1 MREVHS
7 EEITKNIKEMCIE
20 ANHFLSPDM
29 KKVFDNARKNE
40 KSPLG
45 CQILE
50 QLDENLKIAG
60 EDMIPICQDTGM
72 AVVFIEIGQDVHI
85 VGENIE
91 DAINQGVREGY
102 VDGFLRKSVVKDP
115 ILRENTKDNTPAV
128 IHYSIV
134 PGENV
139 KITIAPKGF
148 GSENMGKIKELL
160 IKYKELV
167 LYVVFGVLTTVVS
180 YVSYWIFTDFL
191 HIPYMVSTA
200 LSWVL
205 SVTFAYVTNRKWVF
219 ESRAHGFVP
228 ILTEAAKFFAS
239 RIASGFMEMG
249 MMFIGVDLLHVNDK
263 IVKLVANVFVIL
275 ANYILSKLVVFRKK
289 K

>member
-1 MREVHS
+1 
-7 EEITKNIKEMCIE
+7 
-20 ANHFLSPDM
+20 
-29 KKVFDNARKNE
+29 
-40 KSPLG
+40 
-45 CQILE
+45 
-50 QLDENLKIAG
+50 
-60 EDMIPICQDTGM
+60 
-72 AVVFIEIGQDVHI
+72 
-85 VGENIE
+85 
-91 DAINQGVREGY
+91 
-102 VDGFLRKSVVKDP
+102 
-115 ILRENTKDNTPAV
+115 
-128 IHYSIV
+128 
-134 PGENV
+134 
-139 KITIAPKGF
+139 
-148 GSENMGKIKELL
+148 MGKIKELL

-219 ESRAHGFVP
+219 
-228 ILTEAAKFFAS
+228 AS